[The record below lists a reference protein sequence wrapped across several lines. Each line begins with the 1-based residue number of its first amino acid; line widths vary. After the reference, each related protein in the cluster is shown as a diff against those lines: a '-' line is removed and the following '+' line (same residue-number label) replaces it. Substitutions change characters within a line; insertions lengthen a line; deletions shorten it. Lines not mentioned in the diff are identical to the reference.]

1 MQTNLLCN
9 YITYLAFVSNDNFIM
24 DSTIVVILILS
35 MNNGILTLCK
45 CYKSILLTIVKFINN
60 ENNSKYH
67 SCLLQLYSQFLLYL
81 IDLCILPCALWQIYI
96 SSVALTR
103 LYRTKIKPIYFDVL
117 LKTPIKNSKSFQLL
131 VSNIFLL

>member
-35 MNNGILTLCK
+35 MSTVILTLCK
-45 CYKSILLTIVKFINN
+45 CYKSIKFLNN
-60 ENNSKYH
+60 QKNSKYH

-81 IDLCILPCALWQIYI
+81 IDLCILPCVLWQIYI

-103 LYRTKIKPIYFDVL
+103 LYKAKIKPINFDVL

>member
-9 YITYLAFVSNDNFIM
+9 YITYLAFVSNDNLIM

-35 MNNGILTLCK
+35 VNIVILTLCK
-45 CYKSILLTIVKFINN
+45 CYKSIKKSN
-60 ENNSKYH
+60 YH
-67 SCLLQLYSQFLLYL
+67 SCLLQLYSKCLLNL
-81 IDLCILPCALWQIYI
+81 IDLCILPRKLSQIYI

-103 LYRTKIKPIYFDVL
+103 LYRRKIKPINFDVL